1 MVVREECLLSVELCG
16 KLSLGADGRLVRRV
30 RREIRSFVWRGR
42 NIVSIVFVFGH
53 GRAISPRMLPELEGD
68 RERIEIDP
76 FPPRDF
82 VAVIVELAMMRT
94 AYRTVNS
101 SLTFRPNARGWAKR
115 KW

>member
-1 MVVREECLLSVELCG
+1 
-16 KLSLGADGRLVRRV
+16 
-30 RREIRSFVWRGR
+30 
-42 NIVSIVFVFGH
+42 
-53 GRAISPRMLPELEGD
+53 MLPELEGD